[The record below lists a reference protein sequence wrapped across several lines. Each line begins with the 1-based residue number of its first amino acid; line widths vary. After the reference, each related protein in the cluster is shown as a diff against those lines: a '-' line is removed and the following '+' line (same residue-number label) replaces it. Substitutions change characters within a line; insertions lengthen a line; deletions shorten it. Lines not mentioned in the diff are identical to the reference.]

1 MTMKVTREVCT
12 DYQRSSRLEWLL
24 TNGRGGF
31 AMGTVA
37 GANTRRYH
45 GLLVAAL
52 RAPVERHV
60 LLSRLE
66 EVVEGIPLA
75 TNAYPGAIH
84 PTGYRNLIE
93 FRADP
98 FPTWVFEIAGGT
110 RIEKSLFLVQG
121 EDTAV
126 VVYRATRPCRLS
138 IAPFLAFRDY
148 HSLVHANPSLAAGV
162 REERGAGAL
171 TLRVHPYQGLPGLRL
186 CTSPAARFVP
196 EGGWYFA
203 HQYEAERDRGLDFSE
218 DLWKMGTLTL
228 EAGPGQPA
236 FVVASL
242 SDRAIDAREVARLE
256 EEERA
261 RQAPAFADP
270 FAARLARAAGQY
282 VVRRQ
287 DGSPTVIAG
296 YPWFTDWGR
305 DTMIALPGLLLSRG
319 RFDEARDV
327 IRGFLAHRDQG
338 LLPNRFPDR
347 GEAPE
352 YNTVD
357 ATLWLFQAAFAYFTA
372 SGDDAF
378 VREILPALGE
388 ILRFHREGTRHGIRV
403 DPRDRLLAAGEPG
416 AQLTWMDAKVGDL
429 VVTPR
434 HGKPVEINALW
445 YNALRIAARFAR
457 AAGDPAAAASWSTE
471 ADLVE
476 QSFARAFWNPSR
488 GCLYDVVGGPGGDDR
503 AIRPNQIFAFA
514 LPFPLLDIAQRRSAM
529 RVLEKELLTPYGLR
543 TLARDEPGYVAL
555 FRGGPWERDSAYHQG
570 TVWPWLIGPYVR
582 GYLAAFGRTPANLAA
597 CRRLLDPLEAHLSS
611 DACLGQATEVFD
623 AEEPYRPG
631 GCPAQAWSVAEL
643 LRLLTVDLVEP
654 AVREKRPSRTAGMEE
669 QP

>member
-1 MTMKVTREVCT
+1 MKVTREVCS

-45 GLLVAAL
+45 GLLVASL
-52 RAPVERHV
+52 RPPVERHV

-66 EVVEGIPLA
+66 EVVEPGTPLA
-75 TNAYPGAIH
+75 TNAYPGAID
-84 PTGYRNLIE
+84 PSGYRNLIE
-93 FRADP
+93 FRAEP
-98 FPTWVFEIAGGT
+98 FPTWVFEIAGGA
-110 RIEKSLFLVQG
+110 RIEKSLCLVQG

-126 VVYRATRPCRLS
+126 VVYRATRPCR
-138 IAPFLAFRDY
+138 IAVAPFLAFRDY
-148 HSLVHANPSLAAGV
+148 HSLVHSNPSLDGAV
-162 REERGAGAL
+162 RQDRNGGAL
-171 TLRVHPYQGLPGLRL
+171 TLRIHPYAGLPELRL
-186 CTSPAARFVP
+186 HTNPTAQFAAD
-196 EGGWYFA
+196 GTWYFA
-203 HQYEAERDRGLDFSE
+203 HQYEAERDRGLDSSE

-228 EAGPGQPA
+228 EVGPGQPA

-242 SDRAIDAREVARLE
+242 SDRTIDAGEVARLE
-256 EEERA
+256 AAERT
-261 RQAPAFADP
+261 RQSPAFADP
-270 FAARLARAAGQY
+270 FTARLAHAAEQY

-327 IRGFLAHRDQG
+327 IRGFLAHRDGG

-357 ATLWLFQAAFAYFTA
+357 ATLWLFQAAFAYVTA

-378 VREILPALGE
+378 VREILPALKE
-388 ILRFHREGTRHGIRV
+388 ILRFHLEGTRHGIRV

-416 AQLTWMDAKVGDL
+416 AQLTWMDAKVGDV

-445 YNALRIAARFAR
+445 YNALRIAALLAQ
-457 AAGDPAAAASWSTE
+457 AAGDYGTSASCSRE
-471 ADLVE
+471 AELVE

-488 GCLYDVVGGPGGDDR
+488 GCLYDVVGGPAGDDP
-503 AIRPNQIFAFA
+503 AIRPNQLFAFS
-514 LPFPLLDIAQRRSAM
+514 LPFPLLDPEQRRSVM
-529 RVLEKELLTPYGLR
+529 RVVEKELLTPFGLR
-543 TLARDEPGYVAL
+543 TLARGEAGYVPR
-555 FRGGPWERDSAYHQG
+555 FRGGPWERDTAYHQG

-582 GYLAAFGRTPANLAA
+582 GYLAAFGRNPSNVAA
-597 CRRLLDPLEAHLSS
+597 CRRLLEPLEAHLSS
-611 DACLGQATEVFD
+611 DACLGQVSEVFD

-643 LRLLTVDLVEP
+643 LRLMTVDLVEP
-654 AVREKRPSRTAGMEE
+654 AVREKRPRRSAGVEE